1 MRVLM
6 ACMQF
11 PTEPGRSYL
20 TTELAQALVAAGHE
34 VEVLLIDW
42 HGPEGGADGI
52 AHVWNGVRVV
62 RCAPKWV
69 DGLGKLARHASKF
82 VLTARRAGRIAR
94 EAFDFSR
101 FDAFIAWAPAVVVAP
116 LAGMARRAGIKRRLL
131 FIWDFFPDHFH
142 EIGRI
147 PAGPPYWFARAW
159 EQSLMDQFTV
169 LLPTLPQNADYLRRR
184 FKLRPDQAVRVAPIW
199 TGMAPVPEVDRSA
212 VRRRHG
218 LTLNR
223 PIAVFGGQ
231 LVEGRG
237 FELMLAAAAVGR
249 KAGSPLA
256 FLFVG
261 DGRLAPQLQA
271 AAQDNV
277 LWRPAMPRDAYL
289 ELLQAC
295 DVGMVATVAGVTSF
309 SVPSKTLD
317 YLRAGLPVVAAVEP
331 GSDFSVLLQRYG
343 VGRSAA
349 FGDAQGYFEAAQAL
363 AAGPRVDAAAQACLD
378 EVFHVRHAVA
388 AVVQDPQEATATIPV
403 RGSDRA

>member
-42 HGPEGGADGI
+42 HGPEDGADGT
-52 AHVWNGVRVV
+52 VELWNGVRVV
-62 RCAPKWV
+62 RCAPRWV

-82 VLTARRAGRIAR
+82 VLTARAAGRTAR
-94 EAFDFSR
+94 EAFDLAR

-116 LAGMARRAGIKRRLL
+116 LVGMARRAGVARRLL

-147 PAGPPYWFARAW
+147 PAGPPYWLSRAW
-159 EQSLMDQFTV
+159 EQGLMDQFTV

-184 FKLRPDQAVRVAPIW
+184 FRVRPGQAVRVAPIW
-199 TGMAPVPEVDRSA
+199 TDPAPVPEADRAA

-218 LTLNR
+218 LPEGR

-231 LVEGRG
+231 IVEGRG
-237 FELMLAAAAVGR
+237 FEQMLAAAAIAR
-249 KAGSPLA
+249 NAGSPLT

-261 DGRLAPQLQA
+261 DGRLAPALQA

-277 LWRPAMPRDAYL
+277 LWRPAMPREAYL

-331 GSDFSVLLQRYG
+331 GSDFAALLQRYA

-349 FGDAQGYFEAAQAL
+349 FGDAQGYFDALETL
-363 AAGPRVDAAAQACLD
+363 AAVGRVDAAARTCLD

-388 AVVQDPQEATATIPV
+388 AVMGA
-403 RGSDRA
+403 